1 MATSNVNEFEQDF
14 EVANA
19 GAASTYP
26 VQAGAIKQGGFAM
39 LGGHPC
45 KVVNIARSKP
55 GKHGHAKVVLTGI
68 DIFTGKK
75 HDDGVRYSSHSDV
88 FALSPTPLHRLNM
101 HTLSIASL
109 PCCMY

>member
-1 MATSNVNEFEQDF
+1 MNDFEQDF

-26 VQAGAIKQGGFAM
+26 VQANALKQGGFAT

-45 KVVNIARSKP
+45 KIINIAKSRP

-75 HDDGVRYSSHSDV
+75 HDDGVSDSPGSV
-88 FALSPTPLHRLNM
+88 DAALLEPSLFPTHLGSQLV
-101 HTLSIASL
+101 TQ
-109 PCCMY
+109 